1 MLPTSSYVKTE
12 LVKSRQMRSGL
23 CSAFPPGIV
32 EHSGLQGVQR
42 KCRRRL
48 SRLNSGFFKSHHCNA
63 LKRYAVQCI
72 SKYYSHSV
80 VIVLPSRH
88 SSCTQFSAASRSECR

>member
-12 LVKSRQMRSGL
+12 LVKSQQMRSGL

-72 SKYYSHSV
+72 SKYYSHSMV
-80 VIVLPSRH
+80 AGGFGVMS
-88 SSCTQFSAASRSECR
+88 